1 MTKRLY
7 STSFC
12 YIVQCICCVGL
23 PSPSPPPRC
32 CPPAPTRALPPP
44 LSWLAPP
51 HGLCPSTKPYIN
63 ALITYW
69 SLIPRALGV
78 NSINMLSQLSLA
90 AAYILESTITV
101 YNLIKYV
108 PLSSSVC
115 HPIKLISSRNLQIIL
130 LSYFK
135 YFHCFY
141 LLTLRA
147 GLQKWGSRA
156 PSFRYHPR
164 TYSSHPIS
172 YHTWFLAWG

>member
-23 PSPSPPPRC
+23 PSPSPPL
-32 CPPAPTRALPPP
+32 AVALLPLPVPSPPP
-44 LSWLAPP
+44 QLAGPP

-90 AAYILESTITV
+90 AAYILETTITV

-135 YFHCFY
+135 YFYCCY

>member
-23 PSPSPPPRC
+23 PSPSPPLAVALLPL
-32 CPPAPTRALPPP
+32 PAPSPPP
-44 LSWLAPP
+44 PQLAGPP

-78 NSINMLSQLSLA
+78 NSINLLSQLSLA
-90 AAYILESTITV
+90 AAYVLSNTYNRIT
-101 YNLIKYV
+101 LIKYV

-115 HPIKLISSRNLQIIL
+115 HPIKFISSQNL
-130 LSYFK
+130 K
-135 YFHCFY
+135 
-141 LLTLRA
+141 
-147 GLQKWGSRA
+147 
-156 PSFRYHPR
+156 
-164 TYSSHPIS
+164 
-172 YHTWFLAWG
+172 